1 MAITLTT
8 IARVRQRLQLETWES
23 TDTAIT
29 QFITDAEAIIANY
42 MGALPI
48 SGGANFALAESIA
61 TDLAAY
67 YTGRSIPTP
76 RDPIEAKQRAEN
88 IADSKKNADAD
99 LAKLLNAPASVA
111 MPRSTT
117 G

>member
-8 IARVRQRLQLETWES
+8 TARVRQRLQLESWES

-42 MGALPI
+42 MGTLPV
-48 SGGANFALAESIA
+48 SGGTDFALAESIA

-76 RDPIEAKQRAEN
+76 RDPVEAKARAEA
-88 IADSKKNADAD
+88 IADSKASADRD
-99 LAKLLNAPASVA
+99 LEKLLNVPASV
-111 MPRSTT
+111 PLPKSTT

>member
-8 IARVRQRLQLETWES
+8 VARVRQRLQLGTWES

-42 MGALPI
+42 MGALPV
-48 SGGANFALAESIA
+48 SGSKDFALAESIA

-67 YTGRSIPTP
+67 YTGRAIQTP
-76 RDPIEAKQRAEN
+76 KDPLEAKARAEA
-88 IADSKKNADAD
+88 IADSKASANQD
-99 LAKLLNAPASVA
+99 LQKLLSTPAAVPL
-111 MPRSTT
+111 PRSTT
-117 G
+117 S

>member
-8 IARVRQRLQLETWES
+8 LARVRQRLQLETWES
-23 TDTAIT
+23 TDLAIT
-29 QFITDAEAIIANY
+29 QFIEDSEAIIANY
-42 MGALPI
+42 MGALPTA
-48 SGGANFALAESIA
+48 GGANFALAESIA

-76 RDPIEAKQRAEN
+76 RDPIEAKARAEA
-88 IADSKKNADAD
+88 IADSKQNADKD
-99 LAKLLNAPASVA
+99 LAKLLNAPASVPL
-111 MPRSTT
+111 PRSTT